1 MALTSSLQ
9 QAHEWQSTCQTSS
22 FMGDQQTTQQ
32 LASTDS
38 SPGQGQEVD

>member
-22 FMGDQQTTQQ
+22 FMGG
-32 LASTDS
+32 LAAQARSADHTATCINR
-38 SPGQGQEVD
+38 